1 MKIIKPYIV
10 PRPFGGFNIPISI
23 QSIYLKDYSLRN
35 KYTFTLPTV
44 EMTTSNSFIKL
55 ESMLKS
61 GFHDSLDIS
70 IVSLFVLPVENM
82 LILEKVFSDYK
93 NNNNIKLHIL
103 LEKKILSV
111 GELLMWAQDTGSI
124 RKLIPSYS
132 DVKELLKNFKV

>member
-23 QSIYLKDYSLRN
+23 QSIYLKDYSIRN

-61 GFHDSLDIS
+61 GFNDRLDIS

-132 DVKELLKNFKV
+132 DVKELLKNF

>member
-1 MKIIKPYIV
+1 MKTIKPYIL

-23 QSIYLKDYSLRN
+23 QSIYLKEYSLSN
-35 KYTFTLPTV
+35 NYTFSLPTV

-55 ESMLKS
+55 ESILKS
-61 GFHDSLDIS
+61 GFQASLDIS
-70 IVSLFVLPVENM
+70 IVSLFVLPIENM
-82 LILEKVFSDYK
+82 TILQKIFSDYK

-111 GELLMWAQDTGSI
+111 NELLVWAQDTGSI

-132 DVKELLKNFKV
+132 DVKELLKDFKI

>member
-23 QSIYLKDYSLRN
+23 QSIYLKDYSIRN

-61 GFHDSLDIS
+61 GFNDRLDIS

-82 LILEKVFSDYK
+82 LILEKKIY
-93 NNNNIKLHIL
+93 LHRRL
-103 LEKKILSV
+103 DQVNHK
-111 GELLMWAQDTGSI
+111 
-124 RKLIPSYS
+124 
-132 DVKELLKNFKV
+132 

>member
-35 KYTFTLPTV
+35 KYTFPLPTV

>member
-132 DVKELLKNFKV
+132 DVKELLKNFKI